1 VLTVAA
7 NSTGMIKASLM
18 TLGTPGLHAVR
29 RVLLQAMLNPQDARP
44 GRPMELFV
52 AHRWVNTIIFI
63 NITFLLNSIYYYIYF
78 NLLNL
83 CFSVYYTIIYH
94 NTYTTRMAL
103 LVHRMSLNVCS
114 SECT

>member
-44 GRPMELFV
+44 CRPVELFV
-52 AHRWVNTIIFI
+52 AHRWVYSIILM
-63 NITFLLNSIYYYIYF
+63 NIIFLLNFI
-78 NLLNL
+78 LL
-83 CFSVYYTIIYH
+83 Y
-94 NTYTTRMAL
+94 L
-103 LVHRMSLNVCS
+103 LLL
-114 SECT
+114 